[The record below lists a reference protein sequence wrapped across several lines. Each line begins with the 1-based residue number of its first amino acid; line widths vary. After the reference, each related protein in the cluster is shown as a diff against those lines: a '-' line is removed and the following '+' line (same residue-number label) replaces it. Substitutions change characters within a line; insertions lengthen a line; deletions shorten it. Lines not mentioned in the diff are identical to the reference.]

1 MRINEYNPGHCV
13 IIMLVVLL
21 ANCSTLPQTSPETEP
36 PMRQYGDLVE
46 GKKEYAID
54 VFDPLEG
61 FNRGVYRFNYYFDKY
76 LFLPV
81 VKGYAFITPDFLED
95 RITNFFKN
103 LREITNLTNSILQF
117 KGKSMAKT
125 TGRIVINTTIGI
137 GGLFDPATAYFGIHR
152 QDEDFGQTL
161 GFYGVGH
168 GPYLVLPVFGPSNL
182 RDTTGLVVDSVVYSV
197 MINELVDQ
205 ADMQTGEEDK
215 LKWGLTVLSAI
226 DTRHRTPFRYYG
238 TGSPFEYDLVRMLYT
253 KQREFLIAE

>member
-1 MRINEYNPGHCV
+1 
-13 IIMLVVLL
+13 
-21 ANCSTLPQTSPETEP
+21 
-36 PMRQYGDLVE
+36 
-46 GKKEYAID
+46 
-54 VFDPLEG
+54 LEG

-117 KGKSMAKT
+117 KGTSMAKT

-137 GGLFDPATAYFGIHR
+137 GGLFDPATHFGIHR
-152 QDEDFGQTL
+152 VNEDFGQTL

-168 GPYLVLPVFGPSNL
+168 GPYLVLPVLGPSNL

-197 MINELVDQ
+197 MINELIDQ

>member
-1 MRINEYNPGHCV
+1 MRINEYNPGYCV
-13 IIMLVVLL
+13 IIMLIFLL
-21 ANCSTLPQTSPETEP
+21 ASCSTLPETGPETEP
-36 PMRQYGDLVE
+36 PMRQFEDLVRV
-46 GKKEYAID
+46 KKEYT
-54 VFDPLEG
+54 VEVSDPLEG

-137 GGLFDPATAYFGIHR
+137 GGLFDPATHFGIHR
-152 QDEDFGQTL
+152 VNEDFGQTL

-168 GPYLVLPVFGPSNL
+168 GPYLVLPILGPSNV
-182 RDTTGLVVDSVVYSV
+182 RDTTGLVVDTVVYSV

-205 ADMQTGEEDK
+205 ADMKDSEEDL
-215 LKWGLTVLSAI
+215 LKNGLTVLSAI

-253 KQREFLIAE
+253 LQREFLIDE

>member
-1 MRINEYNPGHCV
+1 MRINEYNLGHCV
-13 IIMLVVLL
+13 IIMLIILL
-21 ANCSTLPQTSPETEP
+21 ASCSTLPETGPETEP
-36 PMRQYGDLVE
+36 PKRQFEDLVKE
-46 GKKEYAID
+46 KKEYPIQ
-54 VFDPLEG
+54 VYDPMEG
-61 FNRGVYRFNYYFDKY
+61 FNRRVSRFNYYFDKY
-76 LFLPV
+76 LFLPL
-81 VKGYAFITPDFLED
+81 VKGYSFITPDFLED

-117 KGKSMAKT
+117 KGTSMAKT

-137 GGLFDPATAYFGIHR
+137 GGLFDPATHFGIR
-152 QDEDFGQTL
+152 RVDEDFGQTL
-161 GFYGVGH
+161 GFYGIGH
-168 GPYLVLPVFGPSNL
+168 GPYLVLPILGPSNL
-182 RDTTGLVVDSVVYSV
+182 RDTTGLVVDTVVYSV
-197 MINELVDQ
+197 MINELIDQ

>member
-1 MRINEYNPGHCV
+1 MRINEYNPGYCV
-13 IIMLVVLL
+13 IIMLMFLL
-21 ANCSTLPQTSPETEP
+21 ANCSTLPETGPETEP
-36 PMRQYGDLVE
+36 PMRQYEDLV
-46 GKKEYAID
+46 D
-54 VFDPLEG
+54 VNKDYTVEVSDPLEG

-81 VKGYAFITPDFLED
+81 VKGYAWITPDFLED
-95 RITNFFKN
+95 GITNFFKN

-117 KGKSMAKT
+117 KGKSIAKT

-137 GGLFDPATAYFGIHR
+137 GGLFDPATSLGIHR
-152 QDEDFGQTL
+152 VNEDFGQTL

-168 GPYLVLPVFGPSNL
+168 GPYLVLPILGPSNV
-182 RDTTGLVVDSVVYSV
+182 RDTTGFVVDSVVYSV
-197 MINELVDQ
+197 MINELIDL
-205 ADMQTGEEDK
+205 ADMKTGEEDK

>member
-1 MRINEYNPGHCV
+1 MRINECNLGHCV
-13 IIMLVVLL
+13 IIMLIFLL
-21 ANCSTLPQTSPETEP
+21 ASCSTLPKTGPETEP
-36 PMRQYGDLVE
+36 PMRQYEDLVKE
-46 GKKEYAID
+46 KKESAIQ
-54 VFDPLEG
+54 VSDPLEG
-61 FNRGVYRFNYYFDKY
+61 FNRGIYRFNYYFDKY

-95 RITNFFKN
+95 CITNFFKN

-117 KGKSMAKT
+117 KGTSMAKT

-137 GGLFDPATAYFGIHR
+137 GGLFDPATHFGIHR
-152 QDEDFGQTL
+152 VNEDFGQTL

-168 GPYLVLPVFGPSNL
+168 GPYLVLPILGPSNI
-182 RDTTGLVVDSVVYSV
+182 RDTTGLVVDTVVYTV

-205 ADMQTGEEDK
+205 ADMKNSEEDL
-215 LKWGLTVLSAI
+215 LKNGLTVLSAI

-253 KQREFLIAE
+253 LQREFLIAE

>member
-1 MRINEYNPGHCV
+1 MRINEFNLGHCV

-21 ANCSTLPQTSPETEP
+21 ASCSTLPQKGPETEP
-36 PMRQYGDLVE
+36 PMRQYKDLVKE
-46 GKKEYAID
+46 KKEYA
-54 VFDPLEG
+54 VEVSDPLEG

-81 VKGYAFITPDFLED
+81 VKGYAWITPDFLED
-95 RITNFFKN
+95 GITNFFKN

-125 TGRIVINTTIGI
+125 TGRIVINTTLGI
-137 GGLFDPATAYFGIHR
+137 GGLFDPATHFGIHR
-152 QDEDFGQTL
+152 VDEDFGQTL

-168 GPYLVLPVFGPSNL
+168 GPYLVLPILGPSNL
-182 RDTTGLVVDSVVYSV
+182 RDTTGLVVDTVVYTV

-205 ADMQTGEEDK
+205 ADMKNNEEDL
-215 LKWGLTVLSAI
+215 LKNGLTVLSAI

-253 KQREFLIAE
+253 LQREFLIAE

>member
-1 MRINEYNPGHCV
+1 MRINEYNPGYCV
-13 IIMLVVLL
+13 IIMLIFLL
-21 ANCSTLPQTSPETEP
+21 ASCSTLPQTGPETEP
-36 PMRQYGDLVE
+36 PMRQFEDLVKE
-46 GKKEYAID
+46 KKEYT
-54 VFDPLEG
+54 VQVSDPLEG

-95 RITNFFKN
+95 CITNFFKN

-137 GGLFDPATAYFGIHR
+137 GGLFDPATHFGIHR
-152 QDEDFGQTL
+152 VNEDFGQTL

-168 GPYLVLPVFGPSNL
+168 GPYLVLPILGPSNL
-182 RDTTGLVVDSVVYSV
+182 RDTTGLVVDTIVYSV

-205 ADMQTGEEDK
+205 ADMKDSEEDL
-215 LKWGLTVLSAI
+215 LKNGLTVLSAI

-253 KQREFLIAE
+253 LQREFLIAE

>member
-1 MRINEYNPGHCV
+1 MMGAV
-13 IIMLVVLL
+13 
-21 ANCSTLPQTSPETEP
+21 S
-36 PMRQYGDLVE
+36 
-46 GKKEYAID
+46 
-54 VFDPLEG
+54 
-61 FNRGVYRFNYYFDKY
+61 
-76 LFLPV
+76 PV
-81 VKGYAFITPDFLED
+81 VRDTSRMTPV
-95 RITNFFKN
+95 RIP
-103 LREITNLTNSILQF
+103 LTAL
-117 KGKSMAKT
+117 GKT
-125 TGRIVINTTIGI
+125 TRRIVINTTIGI

>member
-1 MRINEYNPGHCV
+1 
-13 IIMLVVLL
+13 
-21 ANCSTLPQTSPETEP
+21 
-36 PMRQYGDLVE
+36 MRQYEDLVKE
-46 GKKEYAID
+46 KKEYAIQ
-54 VFDPLEG
+54 VSDPLEG

-137 GGLFDPATAYFGIHR
+137 GGLFDPATHFGIHR
-152 QDEDFGQTL
+152 VDEDFGQTL

-168 GPYLVLPVFGPSNL
+168 GPYLVLPILGPSNL
-182 RDTTGLVVDSVVYSV
+182 RDTTGLVVDTVVYTV

-205 ADMQTGEEDK
+205 ADMKNSEEDL
-215 LKWGLTVLSAI
+215 LKNGLTVLSAI
-226 DTRHRTPFRYYG
+226 DKRYRTPFRYYG

-253 KQREFLIAE
+253 LQREFLIAE

>member
-1 MRINEYNPGHCV
+1 MRINEYNLGHCV
-13 IIMLVVLL
+13 IIMLIFLL
-21 ANCSTLPQTSPETEP
+21 ASCSTLPKTSPETEP
-36 PMRQYGDLVE
+36 PMRQFEDLVD
-46 GKKEYAID
+46 GKKEYPIQ
-54 VFDPLEG
+54 VSDPLEG

-117 KGKSMAKT
+117 KGTSMAKT

-137 GGLFDPATAYFGIHR
+137 GGLFDPATHFGIHR
-152 QDEDFGQTL
+152 VNEDFGQTL

-168 GPYLVLPVFGPSNL
+168 GPYLVLPVLGPSNL

-205 ADMQTGEEDK
+205 ADMKTGEEDK

>member
-1 MRINEYNPGHCV
+1 MRINEFNLGHCV
-13 IIMLVVLL
+13 IIMLIILL
-21 ANCSTLPQTSPETEP
+21 ASCSTLPKTGPETEP
-36 PMRQYGDLVE
+36 PMRQYKDLVNE
-46 GKKEYAID
+46 KKEYA
-54 VFDPLEG
+54 VEVSDPLEG

-81 VKGYAFITPDFLED
+81 VKGYAWITPDFLED
-95 RITNFFKN
+95 GITNFFKN

-125 TGRIVINTTIGI
+125 TGRIVINTTLGI
-137 GGLFDPATAYFGIHR
+137 GGLFDPATHFGIHR
-152 QDEDFGQTL
+152 VNEDFGQTL

-168 GPYLVLPVFGPSNL
+168 GPYLVLPILGPSNV
-182 RDTTGLVVDSVVYSV
+182 RDTTGLVVDTVVYTV

-205 ADMQTGEEDK
+205 ADMKDSEEDL
-215 LKWGLTVLSAI
+215 LKNGLTVLSAI

-253 KQREFLIAE
+253 LQREFLIAE

>member
-1 MRINEYNPGHCV
+1 MRINEYNPGYCV
-13 IIMLVVLL
+13 IIMLMFLL
-21 ANCSTLPQTSPETEP
+21 ANCSTLPETGPETEP
-36 PMRQYGDLVE
+36 PMRQYEDLV
-46 GKKEYAID
+46 D
-54 VFDPLEG
+54 VNKDYTVEVSDPLEG

-81 VKGYAFITPDFLED
+81 VKGYAWITPDFLED
-95 RITNFFKN
+95 GITNFFKN

-117 KGKSMAKT
+117 KGKSIAKT

-137 GGLFDPATAYFGIHR
+137 GGLFDPATSLGIHR
-152 QDEDFGQTL
+152 VNEDFGQTL

-168 GPYLVLPVFGPSNL
+168 GPYLVLPILGPSNV
-182 RDTTGLVVDSVVYSV
+182 RDTTGFVVDSVVYSV
-197 MINELVDQ
+197 MINELIDL

>member
-13 IIMLVVLL
+13 IIMLVILL
-21 ANCSTLPQTSPETEP
+21 ASCSTLPETGPETEP
-36 PMRQYGDLVE
+36 PMRQFEDLVD
-46 GKKEYAID
+46 GKKEYPIQ
-54 VFDPLEG
+54 VSDPLEG

-76 LFLPV
+76 LYLPV

-117 KGKSMAKT
+117 KGTSMAKT

-137 GGLFDPATAYFGIHR
+137 GGLFDPATHFGIHR
-152 QDEDFGQTL
+152 VNEDFGQTL

-168 GPYLVLPVFGPSNL
+168 GPYLVLPVLGPSNL

-205 ADMQTGEEDK
+205 ADMKTGEEDK